1 MSRAAWLLLMSGLL
15 ACDRD
20 SGGGAAAEQPVALR
34 PKNAPTAPAAADAAP
49 APTQASGCP
58 PLVVLVKPDG
68 IWLRDASTQSVVAL
82 CGGEIDSAALGARL
96 CAMARAAP
104 PGCAAVEVAAES
116 GVKYQQLIAVMDAAM
131 AVGLRDVGLVDPGGL
146 SLPLRDPRPSDR
158 AAPACGDPVPGCPV
172 APPGGATATAPA
184 PAGGPLTDAIVVVVP
199 ADGSV
204 TLNGKKIATAAEAKA
219 GDRIEPLYKE
229 LRAKMD
235 PAGARALVLQVD
247 RSIDARL
254 VNRIVVTCQA
264 AGYHNILFA
273 VRNKNAP
280 PAGP

>member
-1 MSRAAWLLLMSGLL
+1 MAGMSRVAWLLLLSGLV
-15 ACDRD
+15 ACERD
-20 SGGGAAAEQPVALR
+20 SGGGGAQDPQAAIR
-34 PKNAPTAPAAADAAP
+34 PKNAPADAAP

-68 IWLRDASTQSVVAL
+68 IWLRDASTQSVVAS

-96 CAMARAAP
+96 CALAKSAP

-131 AVGLRDVGLVDPGGL
+131 AVGLRDVGLTEPAAL
-146 SLPLRDPRPSDR
+146 SLPLRDSRPSDR
-158 AAPACGDPVPGCPV
+158 VAPACGDPVPSCSV
-172 APPGGATATAPA
+172 DPPGGATATVPA

-199 ADGSV
+199 TDGSV
-204 TLNGKKIATAAEAKA
+204 TINGKQVATAAEAKA

-235 PAGARALVLQVD
+235 PAGPRALVLQVD

-254 VNRIVVTCQA
+254 VNRIVVTSQA

-273 VRNKNAP
+273 VRNKNP
-280 PAGP
+280 PPGQP